1 MQGPNTRRVLQQL
14 NEDGF
19 KVRLTF
25 IHDEMAIHIDHK
37 SGQLSKTQEQMVTK
51 RIMDATLKDFMFRHR
66 QSRLARGKRL

>member
-25 IHDEMAIHIDHK
+25 LHDEMAIHIDHK
-37 SGQLSKTQEQMVTK
+37 SGQLSKRQEEMVTQ
-51 RIMDATLKDFMFRHR
+51 RIMDATLKDFMHHHNRLNKKG
-66 QSRLARGKRL
+66 RLAK

>member
-25 IHDEMAIHIDHK
+25 LHDEMSIHIDHK
-37 SGQLSKTQEQMVTK
+37 SGQLSKRQEGMVTQ
-51 RIMDATLKDFMFRHR
+51 RIMDAALKDFMHHHNRLNKKG
-66 QSRLARGKRL
+66 RLAK

>member
-25 IHDEMAIHIDHK
+25 IQDEMSIHIDHK
-37 SGQLSKTQEQMVTK
+37 SGTLTDRQHKMVTQ
-51 RIMDATLKDFMFRHR
+51 RIMDATLKDFMHHHN
-66 QSRLARGKRL
+66 RLNKKGRRAI